1 MPAYFAAKT
10 LERTVKEIPVGWV
23 DEIIVVDDA
32 STDNTAEVARSL
44 GLKTIV
50 HDKNTG
56 YGGNQ
61 KTCYKEALRA
71 GADIVVMLHLDYQ
84 YDPQAVPALVE
95 PLLNGEA
102 DAVFGSR
109 LKIPG
114 QARQGGMPGWKF
126 WANKTLTFLENLV
139 LGFGLSEYQTG
150 LRAWSR
156 QVLEIVP
163 FEANSNDFAFDIE
176 IVVQMKQYNFL
187 RIKEVPIPTHYF
199 SGASAMGL
207 KSSLVYGFKA
217 LYVLAGAVLKNVD

>member
-10 LERTVKEIPVGWV
+10 LEQTVKEIPAGWV

-32 STDNTAEVARSL
+32 SADGTAEVARNL

-50 HDKNTG
+50 HTKNTG

-61 KTCYKEALRA
+61 KTCYQAALKA
-71 GADIVVMLHLDYQ
+71 GADIVVMLHPDYQ
-84 YDPQAVPALVE
+84 YDPKAVPALVD
-95 PLLNGEA
+95 PLLKEEA

-114 QARQGGMPGWKF
+114 QARQGGMPFWKF
-126 WANKTLTFLENLV
+126 WANKFLTALENLV

-156 QVLEIVP
+156 RVLESVP
-163 FEANSNDFAFDIE
+163 FEQNSDDFAFDIE
-176 IVVQMKQYNFL
+176 IVVQLKRYNFL
-187 RIKEVPIPTHYF
+187 RIKEVPIPTSYF
-199 SGASAMGL
+199 PGASTMGF
-207 KSSLVYGFKA
+207 KSSLIYGFKT
-217 LYVLAGAVLKNVD
+217 LGVLIRAILKK